1 MVSSL
6 PRSRRKAPEHIGVAV
21 AFCQRFEYLKTLF
34 LSDTV
39 KHEESEELVE
49 GLAVAADGVKDGVG
63 GADHQNLRMLDQ
75 AGAQCV
81 NFALVAQLSEDDIEI
96 FDEQDQPLPACP
108 AEVHERCERVRR
120 LPLAVRLVLR
130 QGIGPVSPSRI
141 PGGAGEVM

>member
-1 MVSSL
+1 M
-6 PRSRRKAPEHIGVAV
+6 A
-21 AFCQRFEYLKTLF
+21 LKTA
-34 LSDTV
+34 
-39 KHEESEELVE
+39 
-49 GLAVAADGVKDGVG
+49 LAEPISRISVCSIKLARSA
-63 GADHQNLRMLDQ
+63 
-75 AGAQCV
+75 V

-108 AEVHERCERVRR
+108 AEVHERCERVCR